1 MGDMI
6 NWSKFVYE
14 WKPQQAAAQR
24 YRYPEAFLAS
34 WRKKYQPPNIHYS
47 SLETCLSEGM

>member
-14 WKPQQAAAQR
+14 WKPQQTAAQR
-24 YRYPEAFLAS
+24 YRYSEAFLAS
-34 WRKKYQPPNIHYS
+34 WGKNIKLLTYIIQVWKHA
-47 SLETCLSEGM
+47 E